1 MPKMNPIV
9 EEVIRKSLEKPEGEL
24 TEADLEKVMELS
36 LEDPEITEESLEGM
50 AKLTQFHMLLLVG
63 TKTTDVDLKGVGKAP
78 AALLACLGWH
88 QYNRHGHQG
97 CGQTQAACVPLLRW
111 VFIPELRYQRTSL
124 LRQN

>member
-63 TKTTDVDLKGVGKAP
+63 TKTTDVDLKELAKLQQLSWLVLDGTNITDTGIKD
-78 AALLACLGWH
+78 AAKLKQLACLCLG
-88 QYNRHGHQG
+88 GSS
-97 CGQTQAACVPLLRW
+97 
-111 VFIPELRYQRTSL
+111 F
-124 LRQN
+124 QN